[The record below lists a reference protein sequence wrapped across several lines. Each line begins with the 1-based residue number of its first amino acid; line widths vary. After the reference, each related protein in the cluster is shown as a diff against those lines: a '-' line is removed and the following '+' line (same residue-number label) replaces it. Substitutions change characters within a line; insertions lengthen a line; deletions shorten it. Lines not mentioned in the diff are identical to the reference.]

1 MASGPLHD
9 LSLGHNA
16 GSPLWFTESESG
28 YQEMHLALEECH
40 DSTLPWQVERHE
52 APTDFLTYPN
62 AIENSYEKL
71 AIDCHRQILKT
82 LFYK

>member
-1 MASGPLHD
+1 MRSSELVSGPLHD

-16 GSPLWFTESESG
+16 GSPLWFMESDFG
-28 YQEMHLALEECH
+28 YQEMHLALEERH

-52 APTDFLTYPN
+52 ALTVPLTYPN

-71 AIDCHRQILKT
+71 AIG
-82 LFYK
+82 